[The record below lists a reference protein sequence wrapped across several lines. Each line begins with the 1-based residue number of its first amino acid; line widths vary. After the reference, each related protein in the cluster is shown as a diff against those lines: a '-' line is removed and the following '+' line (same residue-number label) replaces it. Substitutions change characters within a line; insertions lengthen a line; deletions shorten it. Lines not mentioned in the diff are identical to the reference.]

1 MIFPRSVLNVEK
13 YAQPEKSVLGHV
25 QYSNPIVQSF
35 NPFVNPI
42 VEKPVLFKIR
52 SL

>member
-13 YAQPEKSVLGHV
+13 YAQPEKGVLASIR
-25 QYSNPIVQSF
+25 YINPFVQSF
-35 NPFVNPI
+35 NPLVNPI